1 MKREQPQIKNE
12 LLSSKRIYS
21 QAFTADSGA
30 GSKIEESNDVKRL
43 KTDEKT
49 EETVETLKE

>member
-1 MKREQPQIKNE
+1 MKREPKVKNE
-12 LLSSKRIYS
+12 LSSSKRIYS

-30 GSKIEESNDVKRL
+30 ESKIEESYDVKRL